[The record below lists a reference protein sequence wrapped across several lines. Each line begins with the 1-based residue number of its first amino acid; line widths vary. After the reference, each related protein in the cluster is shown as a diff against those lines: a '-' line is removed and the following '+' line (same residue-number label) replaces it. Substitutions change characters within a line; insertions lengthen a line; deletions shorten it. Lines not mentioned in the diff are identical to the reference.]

1 MEIKEVNYYVRYI
14 GKSDSAI
21 KNGKT
26 YECIAEYY
34 RNGELFS
41 LSVIDDTEEDYQ
53 YSPKVFE
60 KVAESVCNPALII
73 KQILT
78 EEYCNKTISHF
89 YFELQST

>member
-1 MEIKEVNYYVRYI
+1 MKIKEVNYYVRYI

-21 KNGKT
+21 KNGET

-53 YSPKVFE
+53 YSPKAFE
-60 KVAESVCNPALII
+60 KVD
-73 KQILT
+73 
-78 EEYCNKTISHF
+78 
-89 YFELQST
+89 

>member
-21 KNGKT
+21 KNGGP
-26 YECIAEYY
+26 YECVTVYY

-53 YSPKVFE
+53 YSTKAFE
-60 KVAESVCNPALII
+60 KDA
-73 KQILT
+73 
-78 EEYCNKTISHF
+78 
-89 YFELQST
+89 